1 MGAIPSERRG
11 KGANLGVNVGERC
24 VKRVQGISEL
34 SCRGRDRGKVVGGGD
49 ERFMGARGKL
59 LEVKID

>member
-1 MGAIPSERRG
+1 MGAIPSERG
-11 KGANLGVNVGERC
+11 GEGADLGVNVRKGC
-24 VKRVQGISEL
+24 VKRVQRICEL